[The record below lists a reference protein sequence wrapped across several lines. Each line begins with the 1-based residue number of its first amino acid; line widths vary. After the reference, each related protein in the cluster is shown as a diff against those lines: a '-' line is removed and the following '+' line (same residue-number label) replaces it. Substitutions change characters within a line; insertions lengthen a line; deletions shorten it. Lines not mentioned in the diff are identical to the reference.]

1 MAHVRQQIRDRIAT
15 LVTGLTTTG
24 ASVYKMRRYA
34 LDDAKLPALCVYTM
48 DESSNLITVGTRTLR
63 RVINVAVQAFIK
75 GSSTAVS
82 DTLDTICVEVEEA
95 IAADFSLNGLAKSCI
110 LTSTEIDI
118 NVEGEQSV
126 ATASMVYSVEYIT
139 LINDVETAR

>member
-63 RVINVAVQAFIK
+63 RVINVAVQAFVK
-75 GSSTAVS
+75 GGSTAVS
-82 DTLDTICVEVEEA
+82 DTIDTICTEVEEA
-95 IAADFSLNGLAKSCI
+95 IAADFTLNGLAKSCI

-118 NVEGEQSV
+118 NVEGEKSI
-126 ATASMVYSVEYIT
+126 ATASLVYSVEYIT